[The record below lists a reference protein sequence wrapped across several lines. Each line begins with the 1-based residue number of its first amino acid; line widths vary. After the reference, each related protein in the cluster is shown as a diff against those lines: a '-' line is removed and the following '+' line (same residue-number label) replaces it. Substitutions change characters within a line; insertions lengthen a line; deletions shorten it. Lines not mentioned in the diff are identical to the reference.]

1 MIGRICEAFQ
11 CLPSQAV
18 RELQEDPEGLALRII
33 AMRDFAQAKEIYDNA
48 KSYKDLPDD
57 PLVRLVEEFDFAE
70 LEDED
75 DDPDESP

>member
-1 MIGRICEAFQ
+1 
-11 CLPSQAV
+11 
-18 RELQEDPEGLALRII
+18 
-33 AMRDFAQAKEIYDNA
+33 MRDFAQAKEIYDNA